1 MTNAE
6 IIARLEC
13 EFKEYLNLR
22 YPDLDIKYYALA
34 LDSFQRGL
42 TKGQIMIHN
51 NVSDLKL
58 ELFADGTTGQE

>member
-6 IIARLEC
+6 ITARLER

-34 LDSFQRGL
+34 VDSFQRGL
-42 TKGQIMIHN
+42 VKGQIMIHN
-51 NVSDLKL
+51 NVSEIKL
-58 ELFADGTTGQE
+58 ELFDDGTTGQE